1 MEDQKETAQC
11 RKFNARISTPALLPA
26 AHFSQTKEAP
36 SGKFEMVSTYPL
48 IECYIPSNLPL
59 TPVCSSITLP
69 LFSAKRCTS
78 FHRYIFSTQNEKA
91 NTTKSSFAMSDY
103 LHTPLVIVVIVLS
116 AIATLTVALRIWAR
130 KIQKLRL
137 ELNDYCIVAGLV
149 GEPLIVEI
157 CLTPIRSSH

>member
-1 MEDQKETAQC
+1 MLLNYSTTFL
-11 RKFNARISTPALLPA
+11 RKKVHVIPPL
-26 AHFSQTKEAP
+26 HF
-36 SGKFEMVSTYPL
+36 VYPKRK
-48 IECYIPSNLPL
+48 
-59 TPVCSSITLP
+59 VIT
-69 LFSAKRCTS
+69 
-78 FHRYIFSTQNEKA
+78 I
-91 NTTKSSFAMSDY
+91 KSSFPMSDY
-103 LHTPLVIVVIVLS
+103 LHTPLGIVVIVLS